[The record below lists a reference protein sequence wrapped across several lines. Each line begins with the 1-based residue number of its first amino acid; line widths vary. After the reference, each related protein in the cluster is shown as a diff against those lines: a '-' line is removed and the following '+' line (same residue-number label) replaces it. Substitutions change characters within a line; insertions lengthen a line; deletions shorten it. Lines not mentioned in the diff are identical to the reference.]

1 MSLIMLAGYVCSWN
15 KCREL
20 GFRPRSVQFEW
31 MDVDGSL
38 EYQLCVCSMCPR
50 SYSILRYWRLR
61 NPVRHCQ
68 HTARINCS
76 QKRTLEKGSYTL
88 NSLTA
93 VAAWIIIICRPAS
106 WHMVSWHPCVEH
118 IPMHLP
124 KSQHGQI
131 LWPAVEHVYWFPSVK
146 RWHVVAEKV
155 RNPLVQT
162 HHGFKHWND
171 FNIESIWS

>member
-1 MSLIMLAGYVCSWN
+1 MCVAEI

-20 GFRPRSVQFEW
+20 GFRPRSVQFGW

-76 QKRTLEKGSYTL
+76 QKRTLEKGVLHPQQSNSSGCMDHYHMSASQLAHCELAPLCWTHSDAPAEESAWTDLVASCGTCLLVSFCETL
-88 NSLTA
+88 T
-93 VAAWIIIICRPAS
+93 C
-106 WHMVSWHPCVEH
+106 CC
-118 IPMHLP
+118 
-124 KSQHGQI
+124 G
-131 LWPAVEHVYWFPSVK
+131 
-146 RWHVVAEKV
+146 KV

-162 HHGFKHWND
+162 HHGSKHWNN
-171 FNIESIWS
+171 FNIESVWS